1 MSLQKRFKARY
12 PKANF
17 ADFKTGDFFGKPN
30 IFFHSEAGG
39 GTTVFDDD
47 GKYFRSSI
55 YFSKE
60 MKRQLG
66 LAPGFPLELTHNP
79 NPKLEIPAVPFNSE
93 TRDRESGEALNTL
106 KDALVQQEIYV
117 TLSEK
122 FKIKFRDIF
131 TDTVITHRSSH
142 ESRRW
147 LAGPNFE
154 YWPQT
159 LNFAFFVATTGCGVS
174 RRILFEDKMRDG
186 KNDLTDSELKLPP
199 QVRSFFWFHVYF
211 TVRRI
216 LFELGGP
223 QISLPLPGDS
233 AFSQTENKYDIPS
246 FERICAEFGIS
257 PNADFR
263 FTKGDNH
270 GLGSVFEHFTNSGY
284 TKTPFKYPSK
294 ETKFEDEGGRAS
306 DGNLVPYIENTE
318 ARNQYEYFLCPV
330 SHGLTSA
337 GLSRINQSIESF
349 CYAILGSQVD
359 VRSSIAGS
367 QGSAIETQRQF
378 LSMVEDAIRNPDIS
392 KSVQRFQLA
401 IESAKVRLDLA
412 ISPGLW
418 LLPSKMVVNTESVV
432 GYNNK
437 LKKATTFMRIGVNSD
452 LNIPVRRSAPKHNL
466 GSRAVKLPHS
476 VVETRVV
483 KSDSEAGA
491 TAELEKA
498 KLRTK
503 ETQVPKSKTSE
514 TRDSETGEAASETRD
529 SETGEAA
536 SETRTVSTSHET
548 NFNVLII
555 VAGGLAWFLFR

>member
-17 ADFKTGDFFGKPN
+17 ADFKTEDFFGKPN
-30 IFFHSEAGG
+30 IFFHNKAGD
-39 GTTVFDDD
+39 GTAVFDDD
-47 GKYFRSSI
+47 GKDFRPSI

-93 TRDRESGEALNTL
+93 AATGAL
-106 KDALVQQEIYV
+106 KEALVQQEIYV
-117 TLSEK
+117 TPSEK

-159 LNFAFFVATTGCGVS
+159 LNFAFFCATTGCGVS
-174 RRILFEDKMRDG
+174 RRILIEDKMRDG
-186 KNDLTDSELKLPP
+186 KNDLTDSELKIPP

-216 LFELGGP
+216 LFELGGV
-223 QISLPLPGDS
+223 QNSLPLPGDT

-270 GLGSVFEHFTNSGY
+270 GLGSVFEYFSYSGY

-294 ETKFEDEGGRAS
+294 ETKFADEGGRAS

-359 VRSSIAGS
+359 VRSSISGS

-401 IESAKVRLDLA
+401 IQSAKVRLDLA

-437 LKKATTFMRIGVNSD
+437 LKKATSFMRIGVNSD
-452 LNIPVRRSAPKHNL
+452 LNIPVRRSAQKHNL

-476 VVETRVV
+476 GVETQNSV
-483 KSDSEAGA
+483 AGA
-491 TAELEKA
+491 TADAETQSSSQPGKPEKA
-498 KLRTK
+498 KIRTK
-503 ETQVPKSKTSE
+503 ETQVVKSEKSE
-514 TRDSETGEAASETRD
+514 KSEKNEKSEAKS
-529 SETGEAA
+529 
-536 SETRTVSTSHET
+536 VSTLHE
-548 NFNVLII
+548 NNLNVLII
-555 VAGGLAWFLFR
+555 VAGALAWFLFR

>member
-30 IFFHSEAGG
+30 IFFHSEAGE

-47 GKYFRSSI
+47 GKDFRSSI
-55 YFSKE
+55 FFSKE

-93 TRDRESGEALNTL
+93 ADNSETLNTI
-106 KDALVQQEIYV
+106 KDNLVQQEIYV
-117 TLSEK
+117 TPSDK

-159 LNFAFFVATTGCGVS
+159 LNFAFFCATTGCGVS

-186 KNDLTDSELKLPP
+186 KNDLTDSELKIPP

-223 QISLPLPGDS
+223 QNSLPLPGDT

-263 FTKGDNH
+263 FTRGDNH
-270 GLGSVFEHFTNSGY
+270 GLGSVFEYFSYSGY

-294 ETKFEDEGGRAS
+294 ETKFADEGGRAS

-359 VRSSIAGS
+359 VHSSISGS
-367 QGSAIETQRQF
+367 QGSATETQRQF
-378 LSMVEDAIRNPDIS
+378 LSMVEDAIRNPNIS

-401 IESAKVRLDLA
+401 IQSAKVRLDLA

-452 LNIPVRRSAPKHNL
+452 LNIPVRRSTQKHNL

-476 VVETRVV
+476 GVETQDSGAGAKHRTKEKQVV
-483 KSDSEAGA
+483 KS
-491 TAELEKA
+491 
-498 KLRTK
+498 RTK
-503 ETQVPKSKTSE
+503 ETQVSKSKTRE
-514 TRDSETGEAASETRD
+514 TRDSETRESSETK
-529 SETGEAA
+529 
-536 SETRTVSTSHET
+536 TVSTSHET
-548 NFNVLII
+548 NLNVLII